1 MKYWFATIFAVSLVV
16 FVVWL
21 EVRTW
26 NECLDSNTFWYC
38 LRVLDK

>member
-1 MKYWFATIFAVSLVV
+1 MRYWLAPIFAFTLVG
-16 FVVWL
+16 FIVWL